1 MRLGVLGL
9 QIDKRRDLL
18 VEGASGHE
26 NETTGTLGGLVPSV
40 GKREPASNEN
50 TALINGVVSLLNR
63 STDLYSMITPALSQM
78 GARLAVDG
86 AALFLMSEATNH
98 LELKS
103 NFQVPE
109 LLLAGLNSS
118 AKDLMSSP
126 GCRGA
131 LSGKPTR
138 AVASDHELWPQ
149 PNGGLSPCCFFPL
162 SAGEGPVGI
171 LLLMTIDSNS
181 ECAHDLSTISRI
193 CNELAV
199 AIEKTRQYERT
210 NQKAQVMERL
220 YLASVDLSACLTSES
235 VAKKTLSHAMQMS
248 GAKRGTLFLVNNR
261 GSLDLLK
268 AEPAEFHQLVPNKVS
283 PQGAAE
289 WILGSRRA
297 TRVNNP
303 VAAVA
308 ETSLP
313 SWHEG
318 SRNYLGVPL
327 ISRGRTIGI
336 LELADKKSEFA
347 LDDQKL
353 IETLTHQ
360 VAVTLEN
367 MLLLEERSN
376 IADILQRSLL
386 PHTPKARGLDI
397 GTCYAS
403 ATATAAIGGDFY
415 DFLEVSDDRIA
426 MVCGDVCGKGVE
438 AAATTAMVR
447 YLLRSLASNNPTPA
461 SVTYHLNRALC
472 AQLKNSQFV
481 TMHYALYDRGSGKLE
496 YTSCGHPP
504 ALLSG
509 ARKETEKLSTGDLP
523 LGLFRDHQFK
533 QNQTN
538 FELGDSLLL
547 YTDGVTES
555 KQDNELFGEDRL
567 LEAYEEA
574 VGHKTANAVAR
585 SIYLAT
591 SRFSGGSLSDDLAIV
606 AVCRQ
611 S

>member
-1 MRLGVLGL
+1 M
-9 QIDKRRDLL
+9 DSRRNLL
-18 VEGASGHE
+18 VESALGSKEKTIGNA
-26 NETTGTLGGLVPSV
+26 GGLVLSEDQ
-40 GKREPASNEN
+40 KKASGIPDL
-50 TALINGVVSLLNR
+50 ALISGVVSQLNR
-63 STDLYSMITPALSQM
+63 STDLYSIMTRALAQM
-78 GARLAVDG
+78 GAHLAVDG
-86 AALFLMSEATNH
+86 AALFLMSETTDH

-118 AKDLMSSP
+118 PKDLMSSP
-126 GCRGA
+126 GWRCA

-138 AVASDHELWPQ
+138 ASAHDHELWPQ
-149 PNGGLSPCCFFPL
+149 PDGGLSPCCFYPL
-162 SAGEGPVGI
+162 DAGEGSVGI
-171 LLLMTIDSNS
+171 LLLMTNDSKS
-181 ECAHDLSTISRI
+181 ECAHEFSTISQI
-193 CNELAV
+193 CKELAI
-199 AIEKTRQYERT
+199 AIEKTKRYERT
-210 NQKAQVMERL
+210 YRKAQVMESL

-235 VAKKTLSHAMQMS
+235 VAKKTLTHAMRMS
-248 GAKRGTLFLVNNR
+248 EAERGALFLVDRR

-268 AEPAEFHQLVPNKVS
+268 AEPAEFHKLVPKKVS
-283 PQGAAE
+283 PQGAAG
-289 WILGSRRA
+289 WILGSRCA
-297 TRVNNP
+297 TRVSNSATE
-303 VAAVA
+303 VT

-318 SRNYLGVPL
+318 SGNYLGVPL

-336 LELADKKSEFA
+336 LELAGKKSDFT

-367 MLLLEERSN
+367 MLILEETSN

-386 PHTPKARGLDI
+386 PHTPKAKGLDI

-415 DFLEVSDDRIA
+415 DFLEVDNDRIA

-447 YLLRSLASNNPTPA
+447 YLLHSLASNNPTPA

-504 ALLSG
+504 ALLWG
-509 ARKETEKLSTGDLP
+509 AHKETEKLATGDLP

-555 KQDNELFGEDRL
+555 KRDHELFGEDRL
-567 LEAYEEA
+567 LESFEEA

-585 SIYLAT
+585 SIYMAAH
-591 SRFSGGSLSDDLAIV
+591 RFSGGSLSDDLAIV

>member
-1 MRLGVLGL
+1 MNSRP
-9 QIDKRRDLL
+9 DLL
-18 VEGASGHE
+18 VEGALGNE
-26 NETTGTLGGLVPSV
+26 NKTTGNAGGLVLSEDQ
-40 GKREPASNEN
+40 KKASGPEDL
-50 TALINGVVSLLNR
+50 ALISGIVSQLNR
-63 STDLYSMITPALSQM
+63 STDLYSIMTRALSQM
-78 GARLAVDG
+78 GAHLALDG
-86 AALFLMSEATNH
+86 AALFLMSETADH

-109 LLLAGLNSS
+109 LLLSGLNASP
-118 AKDLMSSP
+118 KDLMSSP
-126 GCRGA
+126 GWRGA

-138 AVASDHELWPQ
+138 ATTHDHELWPQ
-149 PNGGLSPCCFFPL
+149 PDGGLSPCCFYPL
-162 SAGEGPVGI
+162 DAGEGPVGI
-171 LLLMTIDSNS
+171 LLLMTNSKS
-181 ECAHDLSTISRI
+181 ECSHELATISQI
-193 CNELAV
+193 CKELAV
-199 AIEKTRQYERT
+199 AIEKTKRYERT
-210 NQKAQVMERL
+210 YQKAQVMERL

-235 VAKKTLSHAMQMS
+235 VAKKTLSHAMRMS
-248 GAKRGTLFLVNNR
+248 GAERGSLFLANR
-261 GSLDLLK
+261 SGSLDLLK
-268 AEPAEFHQLVPNKVS
+268 AEPVEFHQMIPTKVS
-283 PQGAAE
+283 PQGAAG
-289 WILGSRRA
+289 WILGSRCA

-303 VAAVA
+303 ATEVT

-318 SRNYLGVPL
+318 SSNYLGVPL

-336 LELADKKSEFA
+336 LELAGKKTEFT

-353 IETLTHQ
+353 IETLAHQ

-386 PHTPKARGLDI
+386 PHTPKAKGLDI

-415 DFLEVSDDRIA
+415 DFLEVDNDRIA

-481 TMHYALYDRGSGKLE
+481 TMHYALYDRRSEKLE

-504 ALLSG
+504 ALLWG
-509 ARKETEKLSTGDLP
+509 AHKETEKLATGDLP

-547 YTDGVTES
+547 YTDGVTEA

-567 LEAYEEA
+567 LETYQEA

-585 SIYLAT
+585 SIYLAAN
-591 SRFSGGSLSDDLAIV
+591 RFSGGSLSDDLAIV